1 MALREWLL
9 LLITFLVGLGAL
21 FYASGPRAGAA
32 YGIGLVVFGVAVIYA
47 FRLIKQHFDRVDGE
61 RH

>member
-1 MALREWLL
+1 MTLREWLL
-9 LLITFLVGLGAL
+9 LLLTFVVGMGAL
-21 FYASGPRAGAA
+21 FYASEPRAGAA

-47 FRLIKQHFDRVDGE
+47 FRLIKQYFDRIDAG

>member
-1 MALREWLL
+1 MTLRQWVL
-9 LLITFLVGLGAL
+9 LLITLLVGLAAL

-47 FRLIKQHFDRVDGE
+47 FVLLKQHFDRIDAE